1 MINKFKLGETFAARM
16 MDKSDF
22 FIYKEFT
29 QAEKITADSSQE
41 KQTEEASNTPQDS
54 TDKHTLNHT
63 SHQQQQNP
71 HAPPV
76 GKAHSPSQTICYAVK
91 QGSINLK
98 ETKSYR
104 ACFQSGQSKTN
115 R

>member
-1 MINKFKLGETFAARM
+1 
-16 MDKSDF
+16 MDKSVF
-22 FIYKEFT
+22 LIYKEFT
-29 QAEKITADSSQE
+29 QAEKITTDSSQE
-41 KQTEEASNTPQDS
+41 KQTEGALNTPQDS
-54 TDKHTLNHT
+54 TDKHTPNHT

-76 GKAHSPSQTICYAVK
+76 GMAHSPSQTICYAMK

-104 ACFQSGQSKTN
+104 VCFQSWWSKTN
-115 R
+115 RKQKETGGLIGENY